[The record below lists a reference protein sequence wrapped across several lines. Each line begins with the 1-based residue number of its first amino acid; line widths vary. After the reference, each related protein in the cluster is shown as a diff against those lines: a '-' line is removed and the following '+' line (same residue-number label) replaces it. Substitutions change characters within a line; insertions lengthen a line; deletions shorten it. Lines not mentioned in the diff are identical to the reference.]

1 MTIVIVGCGRVGA
14 GVARD
19 LGVRQRDVTVV
30 DPDPA
35 ALERVGP
42 TFAGDRVLGSAL
54 DQDVLDRAGVA
65 HADALAA
72 VTGDDAVNVVVARA
86 ARAVYRVP
94 RVVARLYDPRKAEI
108 YDRLGIRTLSY
119 VAWGVRRIA
128 DLLTATTIAPA
139 AELGSGDVE
148 IVDVHVPALLV
159 GRQAGEVE
167 VPGELAVVAVTR
179 HGRTALASPAF
190 VLEADDVIHVAVMAA
205 ALGRL
210 ETLLGHA

>member
-1 MTIVIVGCGRVGA
+1 MTIVIVGCGRVGS

-42 TFAGDRVLGSAL
+42 AFPGDRVLGSAL

-86 ARAVYRVP
+86 ARTVYRVP

-128 DLLTATTIAPA
+128 DLLTATTISPA

-148 IVDVHVPALLV
+148 VVDVHVPALLI
-159 GRQAGEVE
+159 GRQVGELE
-167 VPGELAVVAVTR
+167 VPGEVAVVAVTR
-179 HGRTALASPAF
+179 RGRTALASSAF
-190 VLEADDVIHVAVMAA
+190 VLETDDIIHVAVVAA

-210 ETLLGHA
+210 ETLLGHR